1 MEREQQFISVQKSL
15 AQRIEICPLDISNV
29 KLVAGVDIA
38 YFKQDNIEWGA
49 CSIVVID
56 FASKQVVEEVSFLD
70 KVSVPYIPGCL
81 AFREL
86 PLFEKAKQ
94 KLTSK
99 VDVYVFDGNGY
110 LHPRRMGLATHAG
123 IEHNIVSI
131 GVAKTYYKV
140 NEVCYTPPHD
150 APFAY
155 TDIVIDNEVY
165 GRAVVTKSGV
175 RPIFLSIGNKID
187 LDSAYNIIVSL
198 VGESSHIPLPT
209 LLADACTKNLRRNA
223 KS

>member
-1 MEREQQFISVQKSL
+1 MDKEQEFISLQNEL
-15 AQRIEICPLDISNV
+15 AKKIEICPLDVSSI
-29 KLVAGVDIA
+29 KFVAGVDIA
-38 YFKQDNIEWGA
+38 YYNRDGIEWGA

-56 FASKQVVEEVSFLD
+56 FVSRQVVEEVSFID

-86 PLFEKAKQ
+86 PLFEKAKE
-94 KLTSK
+94 KLTNK
-99 VDVYVFDGNGY
+99 IDLYVFDGNGY
-110 LHPRRMGLATHAG
+110 LHPRHMGLATHAG
-123 IEHNIVSI
+123 VEHNIASI

-140 NEVCYTPPHD
+140 NNVCYTPPQD
-150 APFAY
+150 KMFAY

-187 LDSAYNIIVSL
+187 LDSAYNIIISL

-209 LLADACTKNLRRNA
+209 LIADACTRKLRRLS